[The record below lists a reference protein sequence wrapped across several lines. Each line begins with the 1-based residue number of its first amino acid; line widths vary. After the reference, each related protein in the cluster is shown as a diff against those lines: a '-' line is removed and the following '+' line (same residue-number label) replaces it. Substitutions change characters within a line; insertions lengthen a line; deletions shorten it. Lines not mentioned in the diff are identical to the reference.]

1 MENLPLVSQ
10 SLEQVQQSRTLE
22 ATITRSFSKEKKSE
36 LLLNVHHL
44 SSLKCGSRLWSC
56 FIFLPAKWFEL
67 LTALKKN
74 HYMVNS
80 TTVHYFVRDAIFFL
94 QQNVSHSD
102 TPTTQR
108 RMERVK
114 WRRAVG
120 RGRKEYFRVGGAWE
134 GEKKR
139 PPFISLPRH
148 DLNGKWLAQIVARI
162 HSPYRLWK
170 LRGEIML
177 KLESWMAHNVRCQI

>member
-1 MENLPLVSQ
+1 MSLDGKSATSVSEFGTLSFSYLVCCFRLFSR
-10 SLEQVQQSRTLE
+10 VQKSRTLE
-22 ATITRSFSKEKKSE
+22 ATITRSFFKEKKGE

-94 QQNVSHSD
+94 QQNVSH
-102 TPTTQR
+102 R
-108 RMERVK
+108 RHREEWK
-114 WRRAVG
+114 EWSGGERRA
-120 RGRKEYFRVGGAWE
+120 EE
-134 GEKKR
+134 EKN
-139 PPFISLPRH
+139 IS
-148 DLNGKWLAQIVARI
+148 G
-162 HSPYRLWK
+162 
-170 LRGEIML
+170 
-177 KLESWMAHNVRCQI
+177 